1 MREYRN
7 TQFWEYIRTV
17 IGRYAAWVEEVRAE
31 NESLVNEGKEGI
43 NAMNVYADTNW
54 QEIYTTIR
62 SCVRFNQCT
71 HDEFH
76 EAMSLIRLTD
86 REYRYELM
94 RIELGNSDR
103 EEARRKMWESVK
115 HRINDYI
122 SILEK
127 AKSEGVNNVFIKMYD
142 QMLHGSSSVYLF
154 GLNTR
159 YNIREDEYLYARWLL
174 DEADVEFRHELM
186 KIELE
191 AAGEI

>member
-31 NESLVNEGKEGI
+31 NESLVNDGKEGI
-43 NAMNVYADTNW
+43 NAMDVYADTNW

-62 SCVRFNQCT
+62 SCARFNQCT

-76 EAMSLIRLTD
+76 EAMSMIRLTD

-94 RIELGNSDR
+94 RIELDNSDR
-103 EEARRKMWESVK
+103 EDARRRMWESVK
-115 HRINDYI
+115 HVINDYI
-122 SILEK
+122 SILER
-127 AKSEGVNNVFIKMYD
+127 AKSKSINSNIFIKMYD
-142 QMLHGSSSVYLF
+142 QMLRGSSSVYLS

-159 YNIREDEYLYARWLL
+159 YNIKEDEYLYAR
-174 DEADVEFRHELM
+174 
-186 KIELE
+186 
-191 AAGEI
+191 

>member
-17 IGRYAAWVEEVRAE
+17 IVRYAAWVEEVRAE
-31 NESLVNEGKEGI
+31 NESLVNEGKEGV

-86 REYRYELM
+86 KEYRYELM
-94 RIELGNSDR
+94 KIELDNTDR
-103 EEARRKMWESVK
+103 EDARRRMWESVK
-115 HRINDYI
+115 NRINSYI

-174 DEADVEFRHELM
+174 DEADTEFRHELM
-186 KIELE
+186 KIELT
-191 AAGEI
+191 AAGEM